1 MNQVFNLEMEADPRE
16 HTNVRI
22 VIVLKKQTKA
32 AFKLEMKTDLLNLK
46 KEQMN
51 IIVGKVMKK

>member
-1 MNQVFNLEMEADPRE
+1 MEADPRE
-16 HTNVRI
+16 NTNVRI

-32 AFKLEMKTDLLNLK
+32 AFKLEMKTDLLKLK